1 MGLKKQI
8 LLRFVVRI
16 RVWVLERIAILDAMD
31 GASKLEKWHLQQE
44 RGRRKSVNELCCLGF
59 CHPDHRGWV

>member
-44 RGRRKSVNELCCLGF
+44 RGRRKSQN
-59 CHPDHRGWV
+59 